1 MNKLVSKWEKTGLL
15 ENLSTPKKTKCAV
28 SLEKLGNLLVKKYG
42 GNMIKGSE
50 SVCGVILPVMRRLYD
65 ERVRIPT
72 GGWLLKDFLK
82 FCKTHPESD
91 VTKIDPRVCR
101 QCTPNDDP
109 EAECINNYIKNVT
122 VRLKQRKS

>member
-15 ENLSTPKKTKCAV
+15 ENLSTPKKIKCAE
-28 SLEKLGNLLVKKYG
+28 SLEKLANLLVKKYG
-42 GNMIKGSE
+42 GNATKESE
-50 SVCGVILPVMRRLYD
+50 SVCGVIIPVMRRLYD

-91 VTKIDPRVCR
+91 VTKLDPCRCR
-101 QCTPNDDP
+101 QWNPNYDP
-109 EAECINNYIKNVT
+109 ESECVNDYIKNVT
-122 VRLKQRKS
+122 VKLKQRKA